1 MLIYLRKIRRS
12 PTQLAALLILTLTLS
27 LLSAPGA
34 RAQGDDDGEVD
45 PVKLFERGQTAHA
58 RGDMARALEF
68 YEQAIK
74 VRPEFPEAEFQ
85 RGSALVSLGRLTEAE
100 AAFRRSIELKKNWAL
115 PYASL
120 GALLARNNR
129 DKTKGDQEA
138 EGLLR
143 QAIKLEA
150 QNVLALSTLAEVRLR
165 AGDAKEAA
173 DLAKRATT
181 ESGATASTWVLRA
194 MAERALG
201 ENAAA
206 KTSVDQALQID
217 PENVAALVERAD
229 QRNAEADYDH
239 AIEDLKAA
247 ELKKPGDRQI
257 LSRLFDVYE
266 RAGKHEEA
274 SRVAE
279 TLGLKKTPSTDSTQ
293 GGIKV
298 VGTPEEIA
306 AANDADPTKARPAL
320 EALLK
325 KNPQNAML
333 LAQLGISYRTE
344 DPVRSLDYFRR
355 ANEIEPKNSDYATGY
370 AAALVQSRRF
380 GEAANILHQ
389 VVAAAPGSY
398 VAHANLAT
406 ALYELKNYAEALP
419 EYEWLLKAKPEV
431 VVSYYFIATAH
442 DKLGEYEDAL
452 MAYEQFLAHADATV
466 NQLEIEKVRLRLP
479 SLRNQIRLKQGVKR
493 KQSAVSNRQSA
504 GSLASG
510 LAPRF
515 AITSDNRRRTTD
527 DE

>member
-1 MLIYLRKIRRS
+1 MLIYLRKIRPS
-12 PTQLAALLILTLTLS
+12 PAQLGALLILTLLLS
-27 LLSAPGA
+27 LLSAPSA

-45 PVKLFERGQTAHA
+45 PVKLFERGQNAHA

-85 RGSALVSLGRLTEAE
+85 RGSALVALGRLTEAE
-100 AAFRRSIELKKNWAL
+100 AAFRRSIDLRKNWAL

-120 GALLARNNR
+120 GALLARNSNGNSTGQTNR
-129 DKTKGDQEA
+129 DQEA
-138 EGLLR
+138 EALLR

-165 AGDAKEAA
+165 ASDAKEAA
-173 DLAKRATT
+173 ELAKRATND
-181 ESGATASTWVLRA
+181 SGAPASTWVLRA
-194 MAERALG
+194 MAERSLG
-201 ENAAA
+201 EKTAAA
-206 KTSVDQALQID
+206 TSVDHALQID
-217 PENVAALVERAD
+217 PENVAARVERAD

-279 TLGLKKTPSTDSTQ
+279 TLGLKKTPSADSTQ

-320 EALLK
+320 EALVK
-325 KNPQNAML
+325 KNPRNAML

-344 DPVRSLDYFRR
+344 DPARSLDYFRR

-380 GEAANILHQ
+380 GEAASILHQ

-431 VVSYYFIATAH
+431 VVTYYFIATAH

-452 MAYEQFLAHADATV
+452 TAYEQFLAHADATV

-479 SLRNQIRLKQGVKR
+479 SLRNQIKLKQGVKR
-493 KQSAVSNRQSA
+493 KQPVISNQ
-504 GSLASG
+504 
-510 LAPRF
+510 
-515 AITSDNRRRTTD
+515 
-527 DE
+527 